1 MRVDLARAREALV
14 HLIENA
20 NQYSPP
26 DQPITITAEASG
38 DFVVTSVADRGSGID
53 DPEQGL
59 IFEKFYR
66 GKDQRYSVEGTGMG
80 LPIAKAIVE
89 AHGGTMSLTSQ
100 RGHGSVFSFTLP
112 VERSAGDASMTSATI
127 LIVDDE
133 PQIRRVM
140 RTTLASQGYTVV
152 EARSGDEALDEI
164 RHERPD
170 LILLDVNMPGRSGL
184 ETCRE
189 IRATSDVPIIMLTV
203 RNTERDKVQ
212 ALDAGADDYVV
223 KPFGVEE
230 LMARIRA
237 ALRRV
242 TPAEAIPP
250 FLSDDLKI
258 DFEKRTV
265 LVKGQPVRLTPKEFE
280 LLRQLVA
287 NQGKAIAHRRLLQA
301 VWGPDYG
308 EETEYLRVFI
318 NQLRK
323 KIEPDP
329 RNPRYIHHRA
339 VGRLPLRTPT
349 LEQGRRQRLGGRG
362 FSR

>member
-1 MRVDLARAREALV
+1 M
-14 HLIENA
+14 
-20 NQYSPP
+20 Q
-26 DQPITITAEASG
+26 DQ
-38 DFVVTSVADRGSGID
+38 
-53 DPEQGL
+53 
-59 IFEKFYR
+59 
-66 GKDQRYSVEGTGMG
+66 
-80 LPIAKAIVE
+80 
-89 AHGGTMSLTSQ
+89 
-100 RGHGSVFSFTLP
+100 
-112 VERSAGDASMTSATI
+112 TI

-140 RTTLASQGYTVV
+140 RTTLTSQGYSII
-152 EARSGDEALDEI
+152 EAKSGEEALNLI
-164 RHERPD
+164 RGERPA
-170 LILLDVNMPGRSGL
+170 LIILDVNLPGMSGL

-189 IRATSDVPIIMLTV
+189 IRAASDVPIIMLTV

-237 ALRRV
+237 ALRRAAPGDAP
-242 TPAEAIPP
+242 PA
-250 FLSDDLKI
+250 FVSDDLSI
-258 DFEKRTV
+258 DFEKRAVT
-265 LVKGQPVRLTPKEFE
+265 VKGGAVKLTPKELE

-287 NQGKAIAHRRLLQA
+287 NTGKSQAHRRLLQA

-329 RNPRYIHHRA
+329 QHPRYIHTEPW
-339 VGRLPLRTPT
+339 VGYRFEPPT
-349 LEQGRRQRLGGRG
+349 AKSRNPRQAK
-362 FSR
+362 